1 MPSRVKVKTARA
13 VFAPGQRRSDGILC
27 WLFALYRVSIL
38 CWLFALYRA
47 SILCWVFILMR
58 EEMVVEKSR
67 KQMERK
73 QRWRY
78 IDMVEEEKIVVGK
91 W

>member
-13 VFAPGQRRSDGILC
+13 VFAPGQRRSDG
-27 WLFALYRVSIL
+27 IL